1 MRRQMDKM
9 GLQMDEIPDV
19 REVIIKTEEKE
30 IILPKP
36 SVTKMNT
43 KDENT
48 LYMIAADSFEERE
61 IEAPAFSEDDVSMV
75 CTRTGVDAERAKE
88 ALTEADGDLVRAVM
102 MIETS

>member
-1 MRRQMDKM
+1 
-9 GLQMDEIPDV
+9 V
-19 REVIIKTEEKE
+19 
-30 IILPKP
+30 
-36 SVTKMNT
+36 SC
-43 KDENT
+43 
-48 LYMIAADSFEERE
+48 EERE